1 MIDGVTTVKIA
12 RAVIASET
20 KGRAPALKFPGSF
33 DEHTGVFVTLKE
45 YPSGDLRGCIGYP
58 EPVFPLKE
66 ALVRSAISACH
77 DPRFPDLRSNEAV
90 TVEVTLLSKPVPAA
104 ENKEQMVNDIEI
116 GVHGLIL
123 EHRGRRGLLLPQ
135 VPVEWNWSKEEY
147 LAHLSMKAGLPKD
160 AWRFADSKIYTFTGQ
175 IFKEKEPEGDVVQC

>member
-1 MIDGVTTVKIA
+1 MTDGVTAVRIA
-12 RAVIASET
+12 RAVISAET
-20 KGRAPALKFPGSF
+20 RGSVAYPKFPVSF
-33 DEHTGVFVTLKE
+33 NEYKGVFVTLKE

-77 DPRFPDLRSNEAV
+77 DPRFPDLRSEETV
-90 TVEVTLLSKPVPAA
+90 TVEVTLLSRPVPASQD
-104 ENKEQMVNDIEI
+104 KEQLLNDIEI
-116 GVHGLIL
+116 GVHGLII

-160 AWRFADSKIYTFTGQ
+160 AWKFGDSKIYMFTGM
-175 IFKEKEPEGDVVQC
+175 IFKEKEPEGDVVSC

>member
-1 MIDGVTTVKIA
+1 MIDGVTAVKIA
-12 RAVIASET
+12 RAVISSET
-20 KGRAPALKFPGSF
+20 GNSTAVPEFPGSF
-33 DEHTGVFVTLKE
+33 DEHIGVFVTLKE
-45 YPSGDLRGCIGYP
+45 YPSGNLRGCIGYP

-77 DPRFPDLRSNEAV
+77 DLRFPDLRSNEIV
-90 TVEVTLLSKPVPAA
+90 TVEVTLLSRPVPATQD
-104 ENKEQMVNDIEI
+104 KEQLVKDIEI
-116 GVHGLIL
+116 GVHGLII

-160 AWRFADSKIYTFTGQ
+160 AWKFGDSRIYTFTGQ
-175 IFKEKEPEGDVVQC
+175 IFKEKEPEGEVVQC